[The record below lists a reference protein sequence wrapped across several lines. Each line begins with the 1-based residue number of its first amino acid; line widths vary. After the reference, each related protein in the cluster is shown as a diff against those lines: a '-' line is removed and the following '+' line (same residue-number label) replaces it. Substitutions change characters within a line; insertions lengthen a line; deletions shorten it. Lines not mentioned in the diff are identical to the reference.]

1 LSKKNNGVDPY
12 IILDYYKEWDSNSAP
27 VMMMEEDIN
36 EVPGEIESEDEKRL
50 IYLWNKYKKSS
61 K

>member
-1 LSKKNNGVDPY
+1 LSKKNNGADPY
-12 IILDYYKEWDSNSAP
+12 MILDYYKDWDSNTAP
-27 VMMMEEDIN
+27 VMMMRDEDN
-36 EVPGEIESEDEKRL
+36 GAPGELESEDEKRL

>member
-1 LSKKNNGVDPY
+1 MSKKNNGVDPY

-27 VMMMEEDIN
+27 VMILEDDIN

-50 IYLWNKYKKSS
+50 I
-61 K
+61 

>member
-1 LSKKNNGVDPY
+1 MSKKNDGVDPY
-12 IILDYYKEWDSNSAP
+12 MILDYYKEWDSNTAP
-27 VMMMEEDIN
+27 VMMMRD